1 MYIFIIT
8 TLWVLLIMF
17 LLIPCVRVCFRITSM
32 AGTETSRDV
41 KGMYTK
47 EILIILGT
55 FAIFHVKIISK

>member
-8 TLWVLLIMF
+8 TLWVLLITF
-17 LLIPCVRVCFRITSM
+17 LLIPCVCFRITSM